1 MKKKLTLTIDQAVK
15 ERAKLAAKK
24 RGLSVS
30 QMVED
35 YLRIVS
41 AETEKWR
48 PREGTV
54 VSRISGSVKA
64 GDTLQ
69 SYSDIVSESLI
80 KKHEDG

>member
-48 PREGTV
+48 PREGSV

-64 GDTLQ
+64 W
-69 SYSDIVSESLI
+69 
-80 KKHEDG
+80 